1 MTPISIAY
9 FVLGLVTLFWPLATL
24 FFKRR
29 VLDAQWLMVAALAMV
44 GISIIIYSTFF
55 NSFLKGEY
63 ILVLLYMF
71 LSLIAVPMTQVA
83 VTSLTRPQGVSR
95 MARLLAI
102 PSFAV
107 IVAMFLSIFIGTP
120 EMYRL
125 WIERGADGQ
134 AGVFYA
140 GSWRYNLVVAIHYYL
155 YWIVLMA
162 ELVYMIVYVAN
173 SIRRFGQILNEYY
186 TAEQHNKDNIRGI
199 YITVGVNCLCIFINY
214 LFFPFNS
221 PRPVVLT
228 SAICLVQ
235 AVDIFMIGWYLN
247 RINFGAESLRE
258 KFKNNHYGR
267 GNLVQLGRQIGRYVE
282 EEQGFLNPDL
292 SVFQLSEQFKVTQ
305 DDIVDAIHRTQGT
318 SFGNY
323 IDNLRVERATTM
335 ILAQQDFDLE
345 DPEQMARLAHSCG
358 YLTTEALQQA
368 FASTLQM
375 SIKEWVKGQ

>member
-9 FVLGLVTLFWPLATL
+9 FVLGLTTLFWPLATL

-55 NSFLKGEY
+55 NSFLRGEY
-63 ILVLLYMF
+63 MLVLLYMF

-102 PSFAV
+102 PSFVV

-125 WIERGADGQ
+125 WIERGADGH
-134 AGVFYA
+134 AGMFFS

-214 LFFPFNS
+214 LFSPFNS

-228 SAICLVQ
+228 AAICLVQ

-247 RINFGAESLRE
+247 RIDFGAESLRE

-267 GNLVQLGRQIGRYVE
+267 GNLVQLGRQLVRHVE
-282 EEQGFLNPDL
+282 EEQAFLNPDL